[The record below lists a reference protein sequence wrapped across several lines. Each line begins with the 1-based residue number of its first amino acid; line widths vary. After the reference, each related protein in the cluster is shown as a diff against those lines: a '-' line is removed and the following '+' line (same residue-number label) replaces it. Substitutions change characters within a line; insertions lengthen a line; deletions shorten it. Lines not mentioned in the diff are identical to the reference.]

1 MEVTHKKLLMIMWTV
16 SIVVSA
22 VAYSSY
28 VVTEFIPGVVQ
39 LAQFLL
45 RNLIRAVPFIL
56 GATLA
61 ITILIPL
68 IQLASGA
75 TLTFQPWKII
85 DMRTSP

>member
-16 SIVVSA
+16 SIAVSA
-22 VAYSSY
+22 

-85 DMRTSP
+85 DMRTRP